1 MNNKNWNNKNWDK
14 KCSLSLRWVVTLMI
28 TILPLSACDTF
39 DRFSKKDNGT
49 ISATSLVKNS
59 EDVPAKADAI
69 RARDLEV
76 QKILATAESALNKGD
91 LDGAE
96 QAYLSLEEMEPGNLR
111 AGEGL
116 RRIEYRRHHIGLL
129 EEAKG
134 LLGKSDVDDDRA
146 AALLRGILAENPTN
160 TEARALYQNL
170 SAQRADKQAEALR
183 KKLVYS
189 NPVTLE
195 FRDVPIKMII
205 ESLSRGTGINIILD
219 KDVRSDQRA
228 TLFVKSVSLED
239 AIDMLAQTNQLQ
251 KKVLNEKS
259 VILYPNTLIKL
270 REYQDL
276 VIRSFYLEY
285 ADPKTVSMLLKSM
298 LGVKQV
304 QLDERLPMVMI
315 KDVPEIMVLAEKLI
329 ASQDLPDPEVMLE
342 LEVIEIQRNN
352 TLDAGVTW
360 PNTLTVVG
368 PTAID
373 GSSTALTLEQ
383 LRRFN
388 SGDVLVSPNPAL
400 VLGATDGSA
409 NLLAN
414 PRIRVKNREKARI
427 HIGDRVPII
436 TSNVSSTGV
445 STENVQ
451 YIDVGLRLE
460 AEPIISLG
468 GDVTIKL
475 NLDVGSLGTQFTT
488 RNGAVVFQIGTRS
501 TSTNLRLR
509 DGETQVLA
517 GLISD
522 EDRKN
527 VTKVPGL
534 GDIPLLGR
542 LFSNHGDSKSKT
554 EIVLSVTPRIIR
566 ERRHLEKG
574 AAEYWSGSENQSG
587 RSITEPLTRE
597 GISKVFVPGALPT
610 VPAAPMS
617 ENNKPQGLNIPL
629 PAGMGTPLESE
640 PVMQP
645 DPFNQPEPY
654 Q

>member
-1 MNNKNWNNKNWDK
+1 MNKNNGDK
-14 KCSLSLRWVVTLMI
+14 KNCKKSGLSLYCSMPLMLVVSMLT
-28 TILPLSACDTF
+28 ACDTF
-39 DRFSKKDNGT
+39 DAFSKKDKGSVSPT
-49 ISATSLVKNS
+49 AMIKNS
-59 EDVPAKADAI
+59 KDAPAKVQAI
-69 RARDLEV
+69 RERELEV
-76 QKILATAESALNKGD
+76 QKALVTAQAALNAGD
-91 LDGAE
+91 LDAAA
-96 QAYLSLEEMEPGNLR
+96 QAYQSLDALEPGNLR
-111 AGEGL
+111 ASEGL
-116 RRIEYRRHHIGLL
+116 RRIDDRRHHMVLL
-129 EEAKG
+129 EEAKR
-134 LLGKSDVDDDRA
+134 LLGKSEADDDRA
-146 AALLRGILAENPTN
+146 AALLRGILSENPTN
-160 TEARALYQNL
+160 EQAYTLYQNL
-170 SAQRADKQAEALR
+170 TAQRAAKQAEALR

-189 NPVTLE
+189 SPVTLE

-276 VIRSFYLEY
+276 IIRSFYLEY
-285 ADPKTVSMLLKSM
+285 ADPKMVAGLLKSM

-304 QLDERLPMVMI
+304 QIDERLPMVMV

-342 LEVIEIQRNN
+342 LEVLEIKRNK
-352 TLDAGVTW
+352 TLDTGITW
-360 PNTLTVVG
+360 PSTLTVVG
-368 PTAID
+368 PTSSL
-373 GSSTALTLEQ
+373 GTSTALTLEQ
-383 LRRFN
+383 LRGFN

-400 VLGATDGSA
+400 TFGATNVNA

-414 PRIRVKNREKARI
+414 PRIRVKNKEKARI
-427 HIGDRVPII
+427 HIGDRVPVI

-460 AEPIISLG
+460 AEPLISLG
-468 GDVTIKL
+468 GDVTLKL
-475 NLDVGSLGTQFTT
+475 SLDVGSLGTQFTT
-488 RNGAVVFQIGTRS
+488 KNGAVVFQIGTRS
-501 TSTNLRLR
+501 TSTHLRLH

-527 VTKVPGL
+527 VSKVPGL

-566 ERRHLEKG
+566 ERRPLRSG
-574 AAEYWSGSENQSG
+574 VAEYWSGSESQSG
-587 RSITEPLTRE
+587 RSFAEPMTRE
-597 GISKVFVPGALPT
+597 GISKMFVPGSLPL
-610 VPAAPMS
+610 APLP
-617 ENNKPQGLNIPL
+617 NADNKPQGLNIPL
-629 PAGMGTPLESE
+629 PAGMGAPIESE
-640 PVMQP
+640 PVL
-645 DPFNQPEPY
+645 QPETTNPPEPF

>member
-1 MNNKNWNNKNWDK
+1 
-14 KCSLSLRWVVTLMI
+14 
-28 TILPLSACDTF
+28 
-39 DRFSKKDNGT
+39 
-49 ISATSLVKNS
+49 
-59 EDVPAKADAI
+59 
-69 RARDLEV
+69 
-76 QKILATAESALNKGD
+76 
-91 LDGAE
+91 
-96 QAYLSLEEMEPGNLR
+96 
-111 AGEGL
+111 
-116 RRIEYRRHHIGLL
+116 
-129 EEAKG
+129 
-134 LLGKSDVDDDRA
+134 
-146 AALLRGILAENPTN
+146 
-160 TEARALYQNL
+160 
-170 SAQRADKQAEALR
+170 
-183 KKLVYS
+183 
-189 NPVTLE
+189 
-195 FRDVPIKMII
+195 MII
-205 ESLSRGTGINIILD
+205 ESLSKGTGVNIILD

-259 VILYPNTLIKL
+259 VILYPNTVIKL

-285 ADPKTVSMLLKSM
+285 ADPKLVSALLKSM

-304 QLDERLPMVMI
+304 QVDERLPMVMV
-315 KDVPEIMVLAEKLI
+315 KDVPEIMVLVEKLI

-342 LEVIEIQRNN
+342 LEVLEIKRNN
-352 TLDAGVTW
+352 TLDTGITW
-360 PNTLTVVG
+360 PNTLTIVG
-368 PTAID
+368 PASSLGT
-373 GSSTALTLEQ
+373 STALTLEQ
-383 LRRFN
+383 LRHFN

-400 VLGATDGSA
+400 VFGGTNVNA

-414 PRIRVKNREKARI
+414 PRIRVKNKEKARI
-427 HIGDRVPII
+427 HIGDRVPVI

-460 AEPIISLG
+460 AEPLISLG
-468 GDVTIKL
+468 GDVTLKL

-488 RNGAVVFQIGTRS
+488 KNGAVVFQIGTRS
-501 TSTNLRLR
+501 TSTHLRLH

-527 VTKVPGL
+527 VSKVPGL

-566 ERRHLEKG
+566 ERRPLRSG
-574 AAEYWSGSENQSG
+574 VAEYWSGSESQSG
-587 RSITEPLTRE
+587 RSFAEPMTRE
-597 GISKVFVPGALPT
+597 GISKMFVPGSL
-610 VPAAPMS
+610 PAAPPQ
-617 ENNKPQGLNIPL
+617 NADNKPQGLNIPL
-629 PAGMGTPLESE
+629 PAGMGVPLESP

-645 DPFNQPEPY
+645 DSFNQPEPY

>member
-1 MNNKNWNNKNWDK
+1 MKKKNGNKRNG
-14 KCSLSLRWVVTLMI
+14 LSLRLTIMWMV
-28 TILPLSACDTF
+28 TILPLSACDTMNV
-39 DRFSKKDNGT
+39 FSKKDKES
-49 ISATSLVKNS
+49 ISPTAMVKNS
-59 EDVPAKADAI
+59 KDAPAKAEAV
-69 RARDLEV
+69 RARELEV
-76 QKILATAESALNKGD
+76 QQMLAAAESALKAND

-96 QAYLSLEEMEPGNLR
+96 QAYQSLEGLEPGNLR
-111 AGEGL
+111 ASEGL
-116 RRIEYRRHHIGLL
+116 RRIEVRRRHVALR
-129 EEAKG
+129 EEAKN
-134 LLGKSDVDDDRA
+134 LLGKSDADDDRA
-146 AALLRGILAENPTN
+146 AALLRGILAENPTDV
-160 TEARALYQNL
+160 EARTLYQDL
-170 SAQRADKQAEALR
+170 AAQHTTKRAEALR
-183 KKLVYS
+183 KKLVYG

-205 ESLSRGTGINIILD
+205 ESLSKGTGINIILD

-259 VILYPNTLIKL
+259 VILYPNTVIKL

-276 VIRSFYLEY
+276 IIRSFYLEY
-285 ADPKTVSMLLKSM
+285 ADPKTVSTLLKSM
-298 LGVKQV
+298 LGIKQV
-304 QLDERLPMVMI
+304 QVDERLPMVMI
-315 KDVPEIMVLAEKLI
+315 KDVPEIMMLAEKLI

-342 LEVIEIQRNN
+342 LEVLEIKRNN
-352 TLDAGVTW
+352 TLDTGITW

-368 PTAID
+368 AAPTF

-383 LRRFN
+383 LRNFN
-388 SGDVLVSPNPAL
+388 SSGVTVSPKPAL
-400 VLGATDGSA
+400 VFGGTNVDA

-414 PRIRVKNREKARI
+414 PRIRVKNKEKARI
-427 HIGDRVPII
+427 HIGDRVPVI

-460 AEPIISLG
+460 AEPNISLG
-468 GDVTIKL
+468 GDITLKL

-501 TSTNLRLR
+501 TSTHLRLH

-527 VTKVPGL
+527 ITKVPGL

-554 EIVLSVTPRIIR
+554 EIVLSVTPHIIR
-566 ERRHLEKG
+566 ERRTPQAGLV
-574 AAEYWSGSENQSG
+574 EYWSGSENQSG
-587 RSITEPLTRE
+587 RIFTEPLTRE
-597 GISKVFVPGALPT
+597 GISRMFVPGR
-610 VPAAPMS
+610 VPVAAPVTPPPADS
-617 ENNKPQGLNIPL
+617 KPQGLNIPL
-629 PAGMGTPLESE
+629 PSGLGMPLGNE
-640 PVMQP
+640 Q
-645 DPFNQPEPY
+645 DIQPEANE
-654 Q
+654 

>member
-1 MNNKNWNNKNWDK
+1 
-14 KCSLSLRWVVTLMI
+14 
-28 TILPLSACDTF
+28 
-39 DRFSKKDNGT
+39 
-49 ISATSLVKNS
+49 
-59 EDVPAKADAI
+59 
-69 RARDLEV
+69 
-76 QKILATAESALNKGD
+76 
-91 LDGAE
+91 
-96 QAYLSLEEMEPGNLR
+96 
-111 AGEGL
+111 
-116 RRIEYRRHHIGLL
+116 
-129 EEAKG
+129 
-134 LLGKSDVDDDRA
+134 
-146 AALLRGILAENPTN
+146 
-160 TEARALYQNL
+160 
-170 SAQRADKQAEALR
+170 
-183 KKLVYS
+183 
-189 NPVTLE
+189 VTLE

-205 ESLSRGTGINIILD
+205 ESLSKGTGINIILD

-228 TLFVKSVSLED
+228 TLFVKNVSLED

-259 VILYPNTLIKL
+259 VILYPNTVIKL

-285 ADPKTVSMLLKSM
+285 ADPKTVSTLLKSM

-304 QLDERLPMVMI
+304 QIDERLPMVMV
-315 KDVPEIMVLAEKLI
+315 KDVPEIMLLAEKLI
-329 ASQDLPDPEVMLE
+329 ASQDVPDPEVMLE
-342 LEVIEIQRNN
+342 LEVIEIKRNT
-352 TLDAGVTW
+352 TLDTGITW
-360 PNTLTVVG
+360 PNTLTIVG
-368 PTAID
+368 PA
-373 GSSTALTLEQ
+373 SSAGTNSALTLEQ

-400 VLGATDGSA
+400 VFGGTNVNA

-414 PRIRVKNREKARI
+414 PRIRVKNKEKARI
-427 HIGDRVPII
+427 HIGDRVPVI

-460 AEPIISLG
+460 AEPLISLG
-468 GDVTIKL
+468 GDVTLKL

-501 TSTNLRLR
+501 TSTQLRLR

-527 VTKVPGL
+527 ITKVPGL

-542 LFSNHGDSKSKT
+542 LFSNHGDSKFKT
-554 EIVLSVTPRIIR
+554 EIVLSVTPHIIR
-566 ERRHLEKG
+566 ERRALP
-574 AAEYWSGSENQSG
+574 ADIAEYWSGSETQSG
-587 RSITEPLTRE
+587 RPFTEPMTRE
-597 GISKVFVPGALPT
+597 GISKMFVPGSL
-610 VPAAPMS
+610 PAAPAPTNS
-617 ENNKPQGLNIPL
+617 DNKPQGLNIPL
-629 PAGMGTPLESE
+629 PAGMGAPIESE

-645 DPFNQPEPY
+645 ETFNPPEPF

>member
-1 MNNKNWNNKNWDK
+1 MNNNWNK
-14 KCSLSLRWVVTLMI
+14 KSGLSLCRAMPLMLIVVMLT
-28 TILPLSACDTF
+28 ACDTL
-39 DRFSKKDNGT
+39 DVFSKKDKGSVSPT
-49 ISATSLVKNS
+49 TMVKNS
-59 EDVPAKADAI
+59 KDVPAKAEAV
-69 RARDLEV
+69 RERDLEV
-76 QKILATAESALNKGD
+76 QKALAAAESGLNAGD
-91 LDGAE
+91 LDAAE
-96 QAYLSLEEMEPGNLR
+96 QAYQSLQELEPGNLR
-111 AGEGL
+111 ASEGL
-116 RRIEYRRHHIGLL
+116 RRIEDRRHHIALL

-134 LLGKSDVDDDRA
+134 LLGKSDEDDDRA
-146 AALLRGILAENPTN
+146 AALLRGILAENPTDEQAY
-160 TEARALYQNL
+160 TLYQNL
-170 SAQRADKQAEALR
+170 TAQHAAKQAEALR

-205 ESLSRGTGINIILD
+205 ESLSRGTGTNIILD

-251 KKVLNEKS
+251 KKVLNEKT
-259 VILYPNTLIKL
+259 VILYPNTVIKL

-285 ADPKTVSMLLKSM
+285 ADPKLVSALLKSM

-304 QLDERLPMVMI
+304 QVDERLPMVMV
-315 KDVPEIMVLAEKLI
+315 KDVPEIMVLVEKLI

-342 LEVIEIQRNN
+342 LEVLEIKRNN
-352 TLDAGVTW
+352 TLDTGITW
-360 PNTLTVVG
+360 PNTLTIVG
-368 PTAID
+368 PASSLGT
-373 GSSTALTLEQ
+373 STALTLEQ
-383 LRRFN
+383 LRHFN

-400 VLGATDGSA
+400 VFGGTNVNA

-414 PRIRVKNREKARI
+414 PRIRVKNKEKARI
-427 HIGDRVPII
+427 HIGDRVPVI

-460 AEPIISLG
+460 AEPLISLG
-468 GDVTIKL
+468 GDVTLKL

-488 RNGAVVFQIGTRS
+488 KNGAVVFQIGTRS
-501 TSTNLRLR
+501 TSTHLRLH

-527 VTKVPGL
+527 VSKVPGL

-566 ERRHLEKG
+566 ERRPLRSG
-574 AAEYWSGSENQSG
+574 VAEYWSGSESQSG
-587 RSITEPLTRE
+587 RSFAEPMTRE
-597 GISKVFVPGALPT
+597 GISKMFVPGSL
-610 VPAAPMS
+610 PAAPPQ
-617 ENNKPQGLNIPL
+617 NADNKPQGLNIPL
-629 PAGMGTPLESE
+629 PAGMGVPLESP

-645 DPFNQPEPY
+645 DSFNQPEPY